1 MNDRPFLKIYLYRHN
16 LTYIILRIVVI
27 VKLRHI
33 MSYELLNALFDFIDL
48 RMRWEQQ
55 TISKLK
61 WSFQVFLSP
70 IKMQKKTWHKPS
82 PQSKWYSYS

>member
-48 RMRWEQQ
+48 RMR
-55 TISKLK
+55 
-61 WSFQVFLSP
+61 
-70 IKMQKKTWHKPS
+70 
-82 PQSKWYSYS
+82 